1 MPTWCSRGVACVLNE
16 SQRSGSN
23 YFKIISLCLNLR
35 ETNFISEHRELLVCK
50 NSCLFASNFLWVT
63 TWIDTGGSWKHWA
76 IVKSALILSTHCRRL
91 SSFIYFAQILE
102 RKYEALKVP
111 LSLLIGF
118 KQFLLHTSEQWIP
131 SVHQAASDIRA
142 WIHTADLQNF
152 PIFGEAVG
160 WLQQLQIQTLSL
172 LISEARDKMNP
183 LMLKVWAGTKY
194 ILVSWNIQ
202 A

>member
-1 MPTWCSRGVACVLNE
+1 MFICLQFSL
-16 SQRSGSN
+16 SN
-23 YFKIISLCLNLR
+23 YVNWHGWQLKALGY
-35 ETNFISEHRELLVCK
+35 SEECSHPE
-50 NSCLFASNFLWVT
+50 
-63 TWIDTGGSWKHWA
+63 H
-76 IVKSALILSTHCRRL
+76 HCRRL

-172 LISEARDKMNP
+172 LIAEARDKMNP